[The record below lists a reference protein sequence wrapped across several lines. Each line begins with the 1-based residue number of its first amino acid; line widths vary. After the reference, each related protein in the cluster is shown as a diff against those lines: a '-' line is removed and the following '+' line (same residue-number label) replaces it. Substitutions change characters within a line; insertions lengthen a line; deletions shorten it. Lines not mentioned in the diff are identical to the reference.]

1 MKTEVLNTILR
12 VSEVQE
18 LTAGTANELKE
29 EVRLRFVPELTD
41 IELHCEGLE
50 FVDSSGLGTLIS
62 MQKLAVQGGGSFRI
76 INPSPSVMQV
86 LELTQL
92 HRVFTIIGN

>member
-1 MKTEVLNTILR
+1 MKTEVHNTILQ

-18 LTAGTANELKE
+18 LTAGTAIELKE

-62 MQKLAVQGGGSFRI
+62 MQKLAVQRGGSFRI

-92 HRVFTIIGN
+92 HRIFTIIGN

>member
-1 MKTEVLNTILR
+1 MKTEVHNTILQ

-62 MQKLAVQGGGSFRI
+62 MQKLAVLRGGSFRI

-92 HRVFTIIGN
+92 HRIFTIIGN

>member
-1 MKTEVLNTILR
+1 MKTELQNKTLL
-12 VSEVQE
+12 VSEVPE
-18 LTAGTANELKE
+18 LTAGTASEIKE
-29 EVRLRFVPELTD
+29 QVRLRFGPELTD

-62 MQKLAVQGGGSFRI
+62 MQKLAVLHGGSFRI
-76 INPSPSVMQV
+76 VHPSPSVMQV

-92 HRVFTIIGN
+92 HRIFTIVGN